1 MHFVHDIDRLRTLMR
16 TQMQDADLQPLLNGG
31 RVKLIPICWRRGLQ
45 FDPEGYTLQ
54 DLTNNA
60 TIPAVRNV
68 VTKALLDV
76 PFYFSR
82 HHDTMKRAVL
92 LEMNRLYRL
101 FVQRNPEF
109 EQRGGRV
116 SIMGHSLGSMLA
128 ADLLKM
134 QPTEVPPLRD
144 RECAGVHTTSPHL
157 LFNTRYLFC
166 TGSPLPFLL
175 YMHGAQLRARRRPGN
190 DDNDATSD
198 AVGEDGC
205 LAVEAIYNV
214 YASTDPVSFQM
225 SATADAAYARIVR
238 PVELPRDAAHLPDA
252 LDMPR
257 LNISKLLQR
266 VVRARTDDPTSPD
279 LRATS
284 QPGTPLTLPIPLEE
298 MERGERRFRALNPN
312 GCIDYVMDVDSPS
325 SVRVPTDD
333 QFSQYIDMLRA
344 HMSYWTS
351 RTLANFLLY
360 QLLLNPHAAPAPAPR
375 SLTSI
380 PELVLDPST
389 DSV

>member
-1 MHFVHDIDRLRTLMR
+1 
-16 TQMQDADLQPLLNGG
+16 MQDADLLPMLNGG

-45 FDPEGYTLQ
+45 FDPAVGYTLQ
-54 DLTNNA
+54 DLTNDA

-76 PFYFSR
+76 PFYFSQ
-82 HHDTMKRAVL
+82 HHGTMKQAVL

-109 EQRGGRV
+109 EQLGGRV

-128 ADLLKM
+128 ADLLTV
-134 QPTEVPPLRD
+134 QPTCVPPV
-144 RECAGVHTTSPHL
+144 REVDAPRIHVTSPHL

-166 TGSPLPFLL
+166 TGSPLPFLF
-175 YMHGAQLRARRRPGN
+175 YMKGAQLCARRRPGN
-190 DDNDATSD
+190 DADDATSD
-198 AVGEDGC
+198 AVGQDGC

-225 SATADAAYARIVR
+225 SATADPAYARVMR
-238 PVELPRDAAHLPDA
+238 PVDLPRDAAHLPDA

-257 LNISKLLQR
+257 LNMSKLLQR
-266 VVRARTDDPTSPD
+266 VMRARTDDPASPE

-284 QPGTPLTLPIPLEE
+284 QPGTPLTLPIPLDE

-312 GCIDYVMDVDSPS
+312 GCIDYVMDVNSPS
-325 SVRVPTDD
+325 SVR
-333 QFSQYIDMLRA
+333 A
-344 HMSYWTS
+344 C
-351 RTLANFLLY
+351 A
-360 QLLLNPHAAPAPAPR
+360 
-375 SLTSI
+375 
-380 PELVLDPST
+380 DPSFLST
-389 DSV
+389 LTCCVHI